1 LRAAITFTAATVSD
15 RQPMMSNSWEM
26 KSVSWPRKTC
36 STRNTATTLMLNCT
50 AASSALVLVGA
61 AS

>member
-1 LRAAITFTAATVSD
+1 MISSSCETK
-15 RQPMMSNSWEM
+15 P
-26 KSVSWPRKTC
+26 VSWARNTWKM
-36 STRNTATTLMLNCT
+36 RNTATTLMLNCT

>member
-1 LRAAITFTAATVSD
+1 MI
-15 RQPMMSNSWEM
+15 SNSCDTKPM
-26 KSVSWPRKTC
+26 SCPRKAC
-36 STRNTATTLMLNCT
+36 RMRNTATTLMLNCT